1 MVNRLAAVFIAF
13 ILSASSI
20 VRADE
25 CFCLSNPDG
34 RILRGCEAFK
44 AATDLYSTAVCTDPE
59 TGKRSQQI
67 LYSDWT
73 RIEAGADL
81 CRRCKQTPPNTPD
94 VPRGADEAPR
104 SKPSSPQSAPLLA
117 ARAVQGVYWNTF
129 FTRSDEK
136 DAKREKDAKLNA
148 RSNASY
154 TLILDLSAYNYSQIR
169 ATSAAGTEVS
179 AAVQRYLA
187 IAPQEPVELRIRPV
201 AVTPQILIDD
211 APVKSM
217 KIQRRKLI
225 RSQNRSATAENRL
238 IASFRRGTMQV
249 ADFSNEIAAGRVAF
263 QVRLRD
269 AAAAGCAVIA
279 FTIWD
284 VHNNPLDHLLQTVP
298 IADGSTEP
306 NCTINGDEAL
316 KGGFA
321 TLLDPAFGVGPG
333 SDEKRPIQAALHV
346 FETKVQGQKQSFA
359 IFIDK
364 TQYAAPRLGRPDS
377 ERGVYAWRLGHWL
390 SDYIGEP
397 NGLPF
402 QIDLAWKAADKGST
416 TAYALVANELATKI
430 FGAEPGDEAIADGAK
445 AALRA
450 LSQADAPPVV
460 MARLVGSENQKLYI
474 PLSLIAGA
482 GNTRGLPKPI
492 TVLQPLPEERYG
504 ARQCIG
510 TWSFGVSRNT
520 KDLFDAPTKSALADL
535 NGAPTLGETWV
546 ITNKALRDYLSTSSV
561 NPGTAGEGLVL
572 LAHHDGQG
580 IYIETAEERVLPGE
594 LRRKYSRGSIA
605 LLASCATGS
614 PSSDMAILNK
624 LNSNG
629 MDAMIVSPFKV
640 RLDYGARLALEFT
653 NVVRAH
659 RRNGTTPTL
668 AQIFS
673 EATAATTHYF
683 ADRARQQRLEDMA
696 LEFVLLGDPYL
707 RLCPP

>member
-1 MVNRLAAVFIAF
+1 MQRTAAMMMILGLVAAMSNIA
-13 ILSASSI
+13 
-20 VRADE
+20 RADE
-25 CFCLSNPDG
+25 CFCVIHSTSG
-34 RILRGCEAFK
+34 AILRGCEAFK
-44 AATDLYSTAVCTDPE
+44 AATDFYSTAVCTDPE
-59 TGKRSQQI
+59 TGKRSQQVM
-67 LYSDWT
+67 YSDWK
-73 RIEAGADL
+73 RIEAGADK
-81 CRRCKQTPPNTPD
+81 CRPCQRAAQETPEA
-94 VPRGADEAPR
+94 PRGADEVPR
-104 SKPSSPQSAPLLA
+104 PNPPTPQPTPLFA

-129 FTRSDEK
+129 FTRSG
-136 DAKREKDAKLNA
+136 EKDAKLNA
-148 RSNASY
+148 KSNASY
-154 TLILDLSAYNYSQIR
+154 TLVLDLSAYNYSQIR
-169 ATSAAGTEVS
+169 ATNAAGTEVS
-179 AAVQRYLA
+179 PAVQRYLA

-217 KIQRRKLI
+217 KIERRKLL
-225 RSQNRSATAENRL
+225 RPQNRGATAENRL
-238 IASFRRGTMQV
+238 IASFRSGRMQV
-249 ADFSNEIAAGRVAF
+249 ADFSNEIAAGQVTF
-263 QVRLRD
+263 QVRLKD
-269 AAAAGCAVIA
+269 ATPAGCAVIA

-284 VHNNPLDHLLQTVP
+284 IHNNPIDHLLQTVA
-298 IADGSTEP
+298 IADGSTKP
-306 NCTINGDEAL
+306 NCTISGEEAL
-316 KGGFA
+316 KGGFG

-346 FETKVQGQKQSFA
+346 FEAKVQGQKQSFA

-364 TQYAAPRLGRPDS
+364 TQYSAPRAGQPDG

-390 SDYIGEP
+390 SDYIGEA

-416 TAYALVANELATKI
+416 AAYAQVANELATKI

-445 AALRA
+445 AALKA
-450 LSQADAPPVV
+450 LSEAGAAPVV

-474 PLSLIAGA
+474 PLGLIAGT
-482 GNTRGLPKPI
+482 GNNQGLPKPI
-492 TVLQPLPEERYG
+492 TVLQPLPEEHYG
-504 ARQCIG
+504 AGRCIG

-520 KDLFDAPTKSALADL
+520 KDLVDAPTKTALAEL
-535 NGAPTLGETWV
+535 NAAPGLGETWV
-546 ITNKALRDYLSTSSV
+546 ITNRALRDYLST
-561 NPGTAGEGLVL
+561 NAGTAEAAGEGLVL

-580 IYIETAEERVLPGE
+580 IYIETAEDRVLPGE

-640 RLDYGARLALEFT
+640 RLDYGARLAFEFI

-673 EATAATTHYF
+673 DASAATTHHF

-696 LEFVLLGDPYL
+696 LEFVLVGDPYL